1 MADKR
6 YKASGPG
13 KGHLTGGTSGGRLG
27 AATLWVGV
35 ENLLERAGGVAANV
49 AGWSGALAVTCFV
62 LILLSGVYL
71 FFSYQV
77 GAEAGY
83 RSVQALS
90 AEPLGGLMRAVH
102 RYASRGFMVFAALH
116 LVRYLATGRFRGPW
130 WLAWVT
136 GFVMLFIAWFVG
148 LTGYLLVWDVA
159 GFAAARVL
167 AEGIDR
173 LGILGQPL
181 RLSLVEAGALR
192 DNIFLILLYLHI
204 TMPLLG
210 AFFGWLHLARVA
222 RPRLLPPPFVA
233 VLTSAFY
240 VAVGILRPV
249 PNLEPADPTRLPGSF
264 PADPFY
270 LAYMFLPE
278 LAGWAVLGVGVGLT
292 VLPLVGRQPPTA
304 RVDPARCTGCGF
316 CVADCPYGAV
326 RLQPGK
332 GRPVAVVDP
341 ARCVGCAICVGACPL
356 DGIELN
362 PPLKLPAVPSKPG
375 LVVLTCKAAPGKIPS
390 GAAVIR
396 LPCVAALP
404 VSRVRELSRQGTEL
418 LVVPC
423 GLSACVY
430 REGSTWV
437 LGRAGRRR
445 FPYWPR
451 RVLVALGGTL
461 KLPLARSNAGWGR
474 VVAAVVL
481 VGSLLPGVWDGP
493 QWEPTAEAAIQIVV
507 RTEAPFLWSRSLTE
521 EEKSRLLP
529 HMRADVPVAGERAD
543 LQLAV
548 TVDGARYEWV
558 IRPGGIRRNG
568 PSNFFTEV
576 YLNPGH
582 HHLSFRLT
590 PVAAGASPLA
600 TWEGTI
606 EVERGM
612 VRLVAY
618 GLDGGGLTIR

>member
-1 MADKR
+1 MADER
-6 YKASGPG
+6 YQAPGPG
-13 KGHLTGGTSGGRLG
+13 KGYLTRRAYGRLRP
-27 AATLWVGV
+27 AALWVGT

-49 AGWSGALAVTCFV
+49 AGWSGALAVTCFA
-62 LILLSGVYL
+62 LILISGVYL
-71 FFSYQV
+71 FFFYQV

-90 AEPLGGLMRAVH
+90 AEPVGALMRAVH

-130 WLAWVT
+130 WLPWVT

-148 LTGYLLVWDVA
+148 LTGYLLVWDAA

-181 RLSLVEAGALR
+181 MLSLVEPGALR

-204 TMPLLG
+204 TVPLLG

-233 VLTSAFY
+233 ALTSAFY
-240 VAVGILRPV
+240 VAAGTLRPV
-249 PNLEPADPTRLPGSF
+249 PTLEPADPTRLPGTF

-270 LAYMFLPE
+270 LAYMVLPG
-278 LAGWAVLGVGVGLT
+278 LAGWAILGVGLGLAI
-292 VLPLVGRQPPTA
+292 LPLASRRAPTA

-326 RLQPGK
+326 RLRPGK
-332 GRPVAVVDP
+332 DRPVAVVDP
-341 ARCVGCAICVGACPL
+341 ARCVGCAVCLGACPL
-356 DGIELN
+356 DGIELS
-362 PPLKLPAVPSKPG
+362 PPLALPAVPPRPG
-375 LVVLTCKAAPGKIPS
+375 LVVLTCEAAPAGIPP

-404 VSRVRELSRQGTEL
+404 VSRVRDLGRQGAEL
-418 LVVPC
+418 LIVPC

-451 RVLVALGGTL
+451 RAAVGLGEAL
-461 KLPLARSNAGWGR
+461 KLPLVRSNAGWGR
-474 VVAAVVL
+474 VVAAAVL
-481 VGSLLPGVWDGP
+481 VGSLLPGLWDGP
-493 QWEPTAEAAIQIVV
+493 RWAPPAEAALQIVV
-507 RTEAPFLWSRSLTE
+507 RTEAPLLWSRGLTE

-568 PSNFFTEV
+568 PSSFFTEI
-576 YLNPGH
+576 YLSPGDH
-582 HHLSFRLT
+582 RLSFRLT
-590 PVAAGASPLA
+590 PVAAGASPIA
-600 TWEGTI
+600 AWEGNL
-606 EVERGM
+606 EVERGKL
-612 VRLVAY
+612 RLVAY
-618 GLDGGGLTIR
+618 GLGGGGLTVR